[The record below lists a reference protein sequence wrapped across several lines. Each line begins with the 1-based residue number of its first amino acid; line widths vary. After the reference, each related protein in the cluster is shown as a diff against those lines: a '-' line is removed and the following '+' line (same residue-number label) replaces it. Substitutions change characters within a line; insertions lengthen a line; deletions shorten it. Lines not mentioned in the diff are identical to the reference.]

1 MKLPSVSKDVVAF
14 LEQLFEAGFPWDD
27 AELAELGD
35 RLGALGGSPVAELV
49 HGFAGM
55 RLRLAAGDV
64 PEPLRRE
71 VEAVIYPRLW
81 KVLEAVRAQLPE
93 GEQRARVQVLNRRLA
108 RVLAAE
114 GDWAGSAETSAPPG

>member
-1 MKLPSVSKDVVAF
+1 MSKDVVAF

-35 RLGALGGSPVAELV
+35 RLDGLGGSPVADLA
-49 HGFAGM
+49 HGFAGV
-55 RLRLAAGDV
+55 RLRLAARNV

-81 KVLEAVRAQLPE
+81 KVLEAVRTGLPE

-108 RVLAAE
+108 RLLAAE
-114 GDWAGSAETSAPPG
+114 GDRGADAARST